1 MPQIYPPPTWARAS
15 VRAVGTRYLRFAMQ
29 ETGLFRTAFRPSDK
43 LIQATPELPPV
54 GRSGLN
60 WFELLGTAVDEPVA
74 DGVAPPERRPGA
86 EFLAWSAVHGL
97 AMLQPAQPELKGAT
111 LPPFP
116 LRSPAPVFGPIES
129 QTLQHSPI

>member
-43 LIQATPELPPV
+43 LIQATPELPTA

-60 WFELLGTAVDEPVA
+60 WFELLGT
-74 DGVAPPERRPGA
+74 
-86 EFLAWSAVHGL
+86 
-97 AMLQPAQPELKGAT
+97 
-111 LPPFP
+111 
-116 LRSPAPVFGPIES
+116 ES
-129 QTLQHSPI
+129 QTLQHSLI